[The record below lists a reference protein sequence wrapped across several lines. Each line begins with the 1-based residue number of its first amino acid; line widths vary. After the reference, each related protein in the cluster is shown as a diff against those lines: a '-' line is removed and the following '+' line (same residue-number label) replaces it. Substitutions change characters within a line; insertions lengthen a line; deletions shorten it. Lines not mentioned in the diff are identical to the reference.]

1 MVTFNGLPLG
11 AVKPL
16 LFVLVLLGI
25 AAATPARAAMVIQ
38 EVRTASGIK
47 AWLVE
52 DYTVPIV
59 TIRFAFRGGGSTQD
73 PPGKEGLV
81 NLMTGLFDEGAGD
94 LDSDTFQERLDDAGA
109 EMRFSASRDTV
120 YGSMRAL
127 VEKKDSAFDLL
138 RLAIEQPRFD
148 QVPVD
153 RIRAQIVS
161 GILAEAKDP
170 DMAAQVAWA
179 KAIYGDHPYS
189 KREEG
194 TEQSLAAVQISDL
207 KAFHKRLFAR
217 GNLVIA
223 VAGAIDAGALKRDLD
238 QIFGELPAEPHLTP
252 VIETEPKLGQE
263 IRIAFDLPQVQLRLA
278 YPGIS
283 RQDPQ
288 FFAAYLMNQTLGGG
302 AFTSRLWNEVRE
314 KRGFAY
320 GIGST
325 LVTNAHSAALAI
337 DTRTRPDRA
346 AETLSLIQAEVSQ
359 MAKDG
364 VSENELETAK
374 KNTIGS
380 FAINNLN
387 SSRAITATL
396 VEIQLEDL
404 GIDYIERREQLIQ
417 AVTRDDVRSAARRLL
432 SADPAVMI
440 VGPPLEGRKK

>member
-1 MVTFNGLPLG
+1 MVMFNGLPLG
-11 AVKPL
+11 VAKPL
-16 LFVLVLLGI
+16 LVALVLLGF
-25 AAATPARAAMVIQ
+25 AAAPACATIAIQ

-52 DYTVPIV
+52 DYSVPIV
-59 TIRFAFRGGGSTQD
+59 TIRFAFRESGSTQD

-94 LDSDTFQERLDDAGA
+94 LDSNTFQERLDDAGA
-109 EMRFSASRDTV
+109 KMRFSASRDTI

-127 VEKKDSAFDLL
+127 ADRKDSAFDLL
-138 RLAIEQPRFD
+138 RLAIEEPRFD
-148 QVPVD
+148 QSPVD
-153 RIRAQIVS
+153 RIRAQIIS
-161 GILAEAKDP
+161 GILAESKDP
-170 DMAAQVAWA
+170 QKAAQVAWA

-189 KREEG
+189 NPEEG
-194 TEQSLAAVQISDL
+194 TEQSLTAITISDL
-207 KAFHKRLFAR
+207 KAFHKRLFTR

-223 VAGAIDAGALKRDLD
+223 VAGAIDADALKRDLD

-252 VIETEPKLGQE
+252 VIETAPKLGQE
-263 IRIAFDLPQVQLRLA
+263 IRIAFGLPQVQLRLA

-283 RQDPQ
+283 REDPQ

-302 AFTSRLWNEVRE
+302 AFTSRLWNEMRE

-325 LVTNAHSAALAI
+325 LVTDAHSATLAI
-337 DTRTRPDRA
+337 YTRVRPDRA

-359 MAKDG
+359 MVKDG
-364 VSENELETAK
+364 VSERELETAK

-380 FAINNLN
+380 FAISNLN
-387 SSRAITATL
+387 SSRAIAGTL

-417 AVTRDDVRSAARRLL
+417 AVTIDDVRSAARRLL

-440 VGPPLEGRKK
+440 VGPPLEGRKR